1 MPQSPEAFEDIV
13 DAFAYLDDWEDR
25 YAHVIEL
32 GRAMSPLEDRLK
44 TRASKVDGCASQ
56 VWIVPKLAD
65 GPPRRL
71 HFDGD
76 SDALIVKGLIAIL
89 HALYSG
95 GTPEEILATDAEA
108 ELARLDLGDHLSS
121 QRSNG
126 LKAMIARLRMLAAAG

>member
-1 MPQSPEAFEDIV
+1 MTKPPEAFEDIV

-25 YAHVIEL
+25 YSHVIEL
-32 GRAMSPLEDRLK
+32 GRAMPPLEDMHK
-44 TRASKVDGCASQ
+44 SAASKVDGCASQ
-56 VWIVPKLAD
+56 VWIVPRLED

-89 HALYSG
+89 HALVSG
-95 GTPEEILATDAEA
+95 RTPAEIMDTDVEA
-108 ELARLDLGDHLSS
+108 ELARLDLSDHLSS

-126 LKAMIARLRMLAAAG
+126 LRAMIARVRTLAAAG

>member
-32 GRAMSPLEDRLK
+32 GRAMPPLDERLK
-44 TRASKVDGCASQ
+44 GPASKVDGCASQ
-56 VWIVPKLAD
+56 VWIVPTVED

-71 HFDGD
+71 HFAGD

-95 GTPEEILATDAEA
+95 RTPEEILATDAEA
-108 ELARLDLGDHLSS
+108 ELARLDLKEHLSS

-126 LKAMIARLRMLAAAG
+126 VKAMIERLRMLAAAG

>member
-1 MPQSPEAFEDIV
+1 MPRVEE
-13 DAFAYLDDWEDR
+13 
-25 YAHVIEL
+25 
-32 GRAMSPLEDRLK
+32 
-44 TRASKVDGCASQ
+44 
-56 VWIVPKLAD
+56 

-95 GTPEEILATDAEA
+95 RTPEEILATDVEA